1 MFKLFFLTMFVLS
14 NNTYAESGSV
24 LLWNKLGSE
33 EEITHSEV
41 GPGIQLTSYRI
52 ADWEEAQ
59 FQPAQF
65 EDGLFINHDTSE
77 GWLDDGGN
85 FFAVNLNDVAVTPE
99 RGTLAFWFTFKY
111 DSSIH
116 NHSLFFMVRN
126 ALTDHFPNS
135 EIQTNVSIAA
145 GWNGWDYGSYGKR
158 FFFSIGRGSDS
169 VHLFTP
175 NYSAAP
181 GGYLEFFDGSI
192 SHFAF
197 VWDIDGIDET
207 GDTVRLYVDGNIE
220 ASSQEAWSTT
230 NGFDPYLYLGSAPN
244 YNGWDHY
251 YNAVKGITD
260 NLVIWDYAKSD
271 FSDRFIENPGSYIF
285 NDFTMNSVALKF
297 TNVESESSDS
307 AKLHGTFVLGTDNDG
322 IDPLVDDLEIA
333 LGGYRLTIPSGSF
346 VTKKSDYVFRG
357 VIDGAKVLTRI
368 TNSEPDTYVISV
380 KIKDIALTNMTNP
393 IPIHLRI
400 GNDYGEQEQ
409 HLSGVLKAS
418 NKVKD

>member
-1 MFKLFFLTMFVLS
+1 MFTLVFLTIFILS
-14 NNTYAESGSV
+14 NNLYAENGSV

-52 ADWEEAQ
+52 ANWEQAQ
-59 FQPAQF
+59 FLPAQF
-65 EDGLFINHDTSE
+65 EDGLFINHDTD
-77 GWLDDGGN
+77 GWINDGGN
-85 FFAVNLNDVAVTPE
+85 FFAINLDDVAVTPE
-99 RGTLAFWFTFKY
+99 RGTLALWFTFKY

-116 NHSLFFMVRN
+116 NHALFCTIRN
-126 ALTDHFPNS
+126 ALTDHFPS
-135 EIQTNVSIAA
+135 REVHTNVIISA

-158 FFFSIGRGSDS
+158 FFFNIGSGSDW
-169 VHLFTP
+169 VRIYTP
-175 NYSAAP
+175 DYSAAP
-181 GGYLEFFDGSI
+181 GGHLEFFDGST

-220 ASSQEAWSTT
+220 ASSQETWPTA
-230 NGFDPYLYLGSAPN
+230 NGFDPYLYLGTAPN
-244 YNGWDHY
+244 YGGWDHY

-260 NLVIWDYAKSD
+260 NLVIWDYAKTD
-271 FSDRFIENPGSYIF
+271 FSDRFIENPGSYVF
-285 NDFTMNSVALKF
+285 TDFTMDSVALIF
-297 TNVESESSDS
+297 QNVESESSDS

-322 IDPLVDDLEIA
+322 IDPLVDDLQIA
-333 LGGYRLTIPSGSF
+333 LGSYQLTIPAGSF
-346 VTKKSDYVFRG
+346 VLKKSDYVFQG
-357 VIDGAKVLTRI
+357 VIDGAKVHARI
-368 TNSEPDTYVISV
+368 SNSDPDTYVISA
-380 KIKDIALTNMTNP
+380 KIKDIGLTSVTNP

-409 HLSGVLKAS
+409 RLSGVIKAL